1 MLLYHIYKLSP
12 LQDETSWRSYYLPLT
27 KNMFTRVLQFL
38 FISGW
43 PILLGEETKS
53 TTYVYRYVLNKS
65 TTYVYR
71 YVLNKSTTYVYR
83 YVLNK
88 EYYLC
93 VQVCIKQRV
102 LPMCTGMY

>member
-27 KNMFTRVLQFL
+27 KNMLTRVLQFS

-43 PILLGEETKS
+43 PILMVEETRVLPMCTGTVCIKQE
-53 TTYVYRYVLNKS
+53 YYLCVQVRYVLNKS

-71 YVLNKSTTYVYR
+71 Y
-83 YVLNK
+83 
-88 EYYLC
+88 
-93 VQVCIKQRV
+93 
-102 LPMCTGMY
+102 GMY